1 VRATA
6 TALSDSKWKR
16 GRFVGPAACAAF
28 LLGTP
33 VSASS
38 QTLASSQASE
48 SSPASILLF
57 GSLEASPAVFV
68 TTGAKLALDR
78 VDREGFV
85 ALGSLGGQRRREGA
99 LTRDTAVGAVVLGY
113 QWFPDWGV
121 VAAYAGPEGS
131 MEAVSGCGCA
141 RALPPRF
148 GLRLHGEVWA
158 HPTDATLFT
167 ATLVT
172 GTTRM
177 SAWGRLAWG
186 YRHWDAYLGPEF
198 AFYGDETGYRKW
210 TVGLHAT
217 DFTLGRFHVRLS
229 AGLQVA
235 GDQDPGPYLTLSVW
249 TPW

>member
-1 VRATA
+1 MRATT
-6 TALSDSKWKR
+6 TALSEAKR
-16 GRFVGPAACAAF
+16 KPKRFVVPAACAAG

-33 VSASS
+33 ALS
-38 QTLASSQASE
+38 
-48 SSPASILLF
+48 SSPASLVLF
-57 GSLEASPAVFV
+57 GSLEASPSVFV

-99 LTRDTAVGAVVLGY
+99 ATRDTAIGAVVLGY
-113 QWFPDWGV
+113 QWFRDWGV

-131 MEAVSGCGCA
+131 MEVVSGCGCVQ
-141 RALPPRF
+141 ALPPRF

-158 HPTDATLFT
+158 HPTDATLFA

-177 SAWGRLAWG
+177 STWGRLAWG
-186 YRHWDAYLGPEF
+186 YRHWGAYLGPEI
-198 AFYGDETGYRKW
+198 AFSGDGTGYRKW
-210 TVGLHAT
+210 NVGLHAT
-217 DFTLGRFHVRLS
+217 DFALGGFSLRLS
-229 AGLQVA
+229 AGLQLA
-235 GDQDPGPYLTLSVW
+235 SDQDPGPYLSLSVW